1 MPNAITRR
9 TFAATAAVALVAPL
23 AAPFIRRADAA
34 TPIQLRCSL
43 DTAPSHPRNVAF
55 RDFLA
60 KVEAASD
67 GQITTKLFES
77 GALFPDLQVL
87 KAVVQGQVEM
97 ACPGTWTITGFVAD
111 ADFSELPAFYGR
123 PIETVR
129 KATDGKAGKFVNT
142 EIANKLHVQVLG
154 GWFDLGFYNWFSTR
168 KALNSLADI
177 KDMKIR
183 SPGGVLISWRIHYL
197 GGIPN
202 VTAWPDVPLAMSQG
216 TFDGLISSN
225 ESCNS
230 AKLYDSGLRHSLQ
243 DHQGIGLYVPLV
255 NQDFWTKIGPKMQ
268 ETVLQLWADNL
279 PGYRANTAK
288 SQEHAREEL
297 TAHGVTFVDVA
308 QADLDTQQAK
318 MVEQQDKAVQDA
330 HITPDLVKLVMAD
343 VGA

>member
-9 TFAATAAVALVAPL
+9 RTFGAAAAIAL
-23 AAPFIRRADAA
+23 AAPFIHRAAA
-34 TPIQLRCSL
+34 AAPIQLRCSL

-123 PIETVR
+123 PIDLVR
-129 KATDGKAGKFVNT
+129 KATDGKAGTNVNT
-142 EIANKLHVQVLG
+142 EIKNKLHVQVLG

-168 KALNSLADI
+168 KPLNSLDDI
-177 KDMKIR
+177 KNMKIR

-202 VTAWPDVPLAMSQG
+202 VTARGPTCRWRCRRAS
-216 TFDGLISSN
+216 FDGLDQLEQKAATAPSCMIPACATRCRTIRASGCTCRSSTRRSGRRLGR
-225 ESCNS
+225 SCRTPCCS
-230 AKLYDSGLRHSLQ
+230 Y
-243 DHQGIGLYVPLV
+243 
-255 NQDFWTKIGPKMQ
+255 GPR
-268 ETVLQLWADNL
+268 TCPPIA
-279 PGYRANTAK
+279 PTPRSRK
-288 SQEHAREEL
+288 STPARN
-297 TAHGVTFVDVA
+297 
-308 QADLDTQQAK
+308 
-318 MVEQQDKAVQDA
+318 
-330 HITPDLVKLVMAD
+330 
-343 VGA
+343 